1 MKKINEKV
9 HIEKY
14 NPQWVTYFQE
24 EAQRI
29 HQAISNTKYHIEH
42 IGSTS
47 IRKMWAKPIIDIL
60 LGVDDFPPN
69 QKFINSIEKLGY
81 EYMKEASHVDRLYFI
96 LRAGIDYNIHIVKF
110 NNEIWNK
117 DLQFRDF
124 LRNNPNAVEEYSELK
139 KKIYESGVDTL
150 LEYSVKKA
158 PFISDIISHMTE
170 L

>member
-14 NPQWVTYFQE
+14 NPQWVTCFQE

-47 IRKMWAKPIIDIL
+47 VREMWAKPIIDIL

-69 QKFINSIEKLGY
+69 QEFINSIEMLGY

-124 LRNNPNAVEEYSELK
+124 LRNNPNAVEEYSKLK
-139 KKIYESGVDTL
+139 KKIYKSGVDTL

-158 PFISDIISHMTE
+158 PFISDIISRMTE